1 MPASIDVDVDSDM
14 VGDHV
19 AISDG
24 AIEGGI
30 LNFGSV
36 SRCGVVQTIENIDA
50 AKRINYSVKRF
61 SR

>member
-1 MPASIDVDVDSDM
+1 M

-19 AISDG
+19 AISDA

-30 LNFGSV
+30 LSFGSV

-50 AKRINYSVKRF
+50 VKRINYSAKILLRWKC
-61 SR
+61 